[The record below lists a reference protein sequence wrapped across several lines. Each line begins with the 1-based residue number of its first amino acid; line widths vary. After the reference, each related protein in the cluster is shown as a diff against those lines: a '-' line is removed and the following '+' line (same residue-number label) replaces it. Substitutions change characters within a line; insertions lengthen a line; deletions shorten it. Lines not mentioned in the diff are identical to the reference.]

1 MLSALPLINP
11 NDDLYDD
18 TVGCY
23 NASSGIGE
31 NRIGNG
37 DHMPVIPANPLLNE
51 SLESF
56 GKTILNY
63 SFIQDE
69 AMCPKDLLDAGY
81 WIQSD
86 GFDCNEDLTLAFE
99 DRLKDGTVAKDV
111 AVKIRKGEI
120 AVNKSVMCPVR
131 SNKRDP
137 SEEFCR
143 KKVTKHA
150 DDSSWNFAKLLDL
163 CNEYL
168 NWRRSSDVSLR
179 TESLLIAM
187 EICMAGS
194 NKTGPETKFC
204 ALKDTKG
211 TSDSLLRITKWWNN
225 CWPYLEWRKSNVS
238 VQTDRQDNV
247 MAKVPINESL
257 FCPLNPSQRSSE
269 SAPGLTMNIY
279 HKIVDIKRWI
289 TSNEILLKACNFTSY
304 YWASFETILISWT
317 WQNTLDV
324 MIAFWITDYCFMALY
339 VTTAFIK
346 EIMRRRP
353 DARPLERELEEAK
366 EEEELQSKLVE
377 EERAQAS
384 GSQSCQSKPAQGS
397 GHPRKTKEEEELQR
411 KLVEEERAQASGSQ
425 SKPTQGSGT
434 ARKKKKHNSSN
445 KEEEELQRKLVEEE
459 RAQASGAQWKPSQGS
474 GTARK
479 KKKHCA
485 SNKKEELQRKLSI
498 FIINRTHVH
507 W

>member
-1 MLSALPLINP
+1 MSVNRVLMLHYFEI
-11 NDDLYDD
+11 
-18 TVGCY
+18 
-23 NASSGIGE
+23 
-31 NRIGNG
+31 
-37 DHMPVIPANPLLNE
+37 IP
-51 SLESF
+51 
-56 GKTILNY
+56 
-63 SFIQDE
+63 
-69 AMCPKDLLDAGY
+69 PK
-81 WIQSD
+81 
-86 GFDCNEDLTLAFE
+86 
-99 DRLKDGTVAKDV
+99 
-111 AVKIRKGEI
+111 
-120 AVNKSVMCPVR
+120 
-131 SNKRDP
+131 

-150 DDSSWNFAKLLDL
+150 DDSSWNFAKLLDH

-238 VQTDRQDNV
+238 VQTDPQDNV

-317 WQNTLDV
+317 WQNTFDV

-366 EEEELQSKLVE
+366 EEELQSKLVE
-377 EERAQAS
+377 EERAQVS
-384 GSQSCQSKPAQGS
+384 GSQSCQSQPAQGS
-397 GHPRKTKEEEELQR
+397 GHPRKAKEEEELQR

-459 RAQASGAQWKPSQGS
+459 
-474 GTARK
+474 
-479 KKKHCA
+479 H
-485 SNKKEELQRKLSI
+485 
-498 FIINRTHVH
+498 
-507 W
+507 